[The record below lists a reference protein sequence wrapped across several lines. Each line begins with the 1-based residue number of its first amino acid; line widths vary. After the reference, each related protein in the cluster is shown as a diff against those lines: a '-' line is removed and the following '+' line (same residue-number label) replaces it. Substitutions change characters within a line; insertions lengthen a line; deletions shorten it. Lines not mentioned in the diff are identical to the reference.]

1 MTVSRETIGSKMS
14 ASPLLETL
22 RIVEALSLAP
32 ASVDALAAHIS
43 ASTVTVKRYI
53 AEARLL
59 GADIRS
65 TRCGKLWLYELRNP
79 EHVMAKTLRW
89 IELEESRNLLG
100 PVVAGATPPGSG
112 DGARDDAGPRR
123 GGAS

>member
-1 MTVSRETIGSKMS
+1 MA

-53 AEARLL
+53 AEARVL

-65 TRCGKLWLYELRNP
+65 TRFGKLWLYELRNP
-79 EHVMAKTLRW
+79 EHVMPRTLRW
-89 IELEESRNLLG
+89 IELEQSRTLCG
-100 PVVAGATPPGSG
+100 PVAVVGRAAGASAARAAGE
-112 DGARDDAGPRR
+112 GAPVDRQVKTAQH
-123 GGAS
+123 